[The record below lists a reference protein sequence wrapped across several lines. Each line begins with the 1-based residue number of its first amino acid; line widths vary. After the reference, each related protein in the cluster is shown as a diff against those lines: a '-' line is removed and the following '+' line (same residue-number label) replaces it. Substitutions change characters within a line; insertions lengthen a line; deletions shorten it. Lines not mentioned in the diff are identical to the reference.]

1 MIIMNKR
8 FHIKVILI
16 LSIGLLTFAA
26 AAQEYKDSIHIPA
39 LAEDPASHL
48 FGSRLQRTLTLLAS
62 SSENQANKVRIL
74 FYGQSIV
81 AGLDAGT
88 LVDQLRKYYP
98 HAHIEFENRAIG
110 GFQAPHLVR
119 TAAHD
124 LYPYYPDLLIFHVYG
139 GEETGELERIIYN
152 TRKYTTADILL
163 FNHQVAWVAD
173 QEKLDERTNR
183 DDLSSVYWHYLAG
196 KYGCELVDVRRR
208 WNKYIEN
215 HPSIGIHSLMGDT
228 VHSNVHPNAR
238 GNKLLELMIL
248 DHLKPR
254 PEHAYFPG
262 DGWAGNVR
270 NHESRRIFEE
280 KEPQPGQ
287 GIVFKGTT
295 RPVNTG
301 VILKKGECSLTYT
314 GNRIELQTFSTDE
327 AAGQVEVY
335 IDDRRPS
342 EYTEM
347 YYATRPSE
355 SYQHWRTALKRVT
368 LHENIQTDR
377 WTLTLTRIDRESNL
391 IEYELH
397 GEQAGFDGHG
407 SNRSVF
413 VSNSGQIRI
422 DPVDFFIFES
432 EAWTKKETPVGYEVT
447 WEVKPLF
454 RDTLEP
460 GKAGSVFLLG
470 QGLSNSQHR
479 LTLKT
484 VGDNCH
490 IPIKSIRV
498 YSPPL
503 Q

>member
-1 MIIMNKR
+1 MIIMRKQ
-8 FHIKVILI
+8 FHIKVILF
-16 LSIGLLTFAA
+16 LSLGIFTSLATT
-26 AAQEYKDSIHIPA
+26 QEYKESIYIPA
-39 LAEDPASHL
+39 LAEDLASHL
-48 FGSRLQRTLTLLAS
+48 FGARLQRTLTLLAS

-81 AGLDAGT
+81 AGLDANA
-88 LVDQLRKYYP
+88 LVDQLRAYYP
-98 HAHIEFENRAIG
+98 HAQIDYENRAIG

-152 TRKYTTADILL
+152 TRKYTTADILM

-173 QEKLDERTNR
+173 PDKLDERTR
-183 DDLSSVYWHYLAG
+183 EDDLSSVYWSYLAG

-208 WNKYIEN
+208 WNQYIED
-215 HPSIGIHSLMGDT
+215 HPTIGIHSLIGDT
-228 VHSNVHPNAR
+228 VHSNVHPNTR

-254 PEHAYFPG
+254 PEHSYLPAE
-262 DGWAGNVR
+262 GWAGNVMD
-270 NHESRRIFEE
+270 HEARRIFEE
-280 KEPQPGQ
+280 KELQPGQ
-287 GIVFKGTT
+287 GIIFKGTV
-295 RPVNTG
+295 RPVNQG
-301 VILKKGECSLTYT
+301 VILKKGECSLTFT
-314 GNRIELQTFSTDE
+314 GNRLELHTFSADE
-327 AAGQVEVY
+327 AAGQVEIY
-335 IDDRRPS
+335 IDDHRPS
-342 EYTEM
+342 EYAEM
-347 YYATRPSE
+347 YYATRPSQ

-368 LHENIQTDR
+368 LQENILSDK
-377 WTLTLTRIDRESNL
+377 WTLTLTGIDRENGL
-391 IEYELH
+391 LEYDLQC
-397 GEQAGFDGHG
+397 EQAGFDGRG
-407 SNRSVF
+407 NNQSVF

-422 DPVDFFIFES
+422 EPGDFFIFES
-432 EAWTKKETPVGYEVT
+432 EAWTKKETPVGFKIS

-454 RDTLEP
+454 TDTLEP
-460 GKAGSVFLLG
+460 GKEASVFLLG
-470 QGLSNSQHR
+470 QGFSNSQHR

-484 VGDNCH
+484 VGDHCH